1 MDPPPGAPAAAL
13 VGGAVVR
20 GAARVVVVA
29 ARVVVV
35 AAVVVVVGRTG
46 RRALAAAL
54 ASGTLASSSV
64 TQTQPALL
72 APTPRALKE
81 RLRMRRLAPAERI
94 SSRWAASTLAAQR
107 TCSSQAEAGCTAAAS
122 PELADRRRAAA
133 MRADWAPARLDRRGS
148 TLRVGRP
155 RRDRSALTSEASRT
169 VSGAG
174 AAEAVRS

>member
-1 MDPPPGAPAAAL
+1 M
-13 VGGAVVR
+13 VR

-29 ARVVVV
+29 ARVVVVV

-122 PELADRRRAAA
+122 PGWPTGAGPPPCGPTGRRQ
-133 MRADWAPARLDRRGS
+133 GS
-148 TLRVGRP
+148 TGG
-155 RRDRSALTSEASRT
+155 
-169 VSGAG
+169 GA
-174 AAEAVRS
+174 R